1 MVIYEQSAVIPF
13 RWTDKKLE
21 ILIITTLSGKNWT
34 IPKGLVE
41 PELSVT
47 QSAEMEAYEEAGI
60 KGTIYPDII
69 GEYQYYKW
77 QGTCKVKVFPFKVRE
92 ILNIWPEATS
102 RKRNWIYLDQV
113 GSFIQNKEL
122 LRIILEL
129 PFYLKKIG
137 ANPMK

>member
-1 MVIYEQSAVIPF
+1 MVIYQQSAVIPF

-41 PELSVT
+41 PGLSVT

-60 KGTIYPDII
+60 RGTIYPDMI

-77 QGTCKVKVFPFKVRE
+77 QGTCKVQVYPFKVE
-92 ILNIWPEATS
+92 KILNIWPESTM
-102 RKRNWIYLDQV
+102 RKRNWILLDQV
-113 GSFIQNKEL
+113 ESFIHHKKLLKIIFKLPLYLQNL
-122 LRIILEL
+122 D
-129 PFYLKKIG
+129 
-137 ANPMK
+137 ANSIK

>member
-1 MVIYEQSAVIPF
+1 MVIYQQSAVIPF

-60 KGTIYPDII
+60 RGTIYPDMI

-77 QGTCKVKVFPFKVRE
+77 QGTCKVKVYPFKVE
-92 ILNIWPEATS
+92 EMLNIWPEATM
-102 RKRNWIYLDQV
+102 RKRNWILLDQV
-113 GSFIQNKEL
+113 ESFIHNKKL
-122 LRIILEL
+122 LRIIFKLPLYLENL
-129 PFYLKKIG
+129 DV
-137 ANPMK
+137 NPVK